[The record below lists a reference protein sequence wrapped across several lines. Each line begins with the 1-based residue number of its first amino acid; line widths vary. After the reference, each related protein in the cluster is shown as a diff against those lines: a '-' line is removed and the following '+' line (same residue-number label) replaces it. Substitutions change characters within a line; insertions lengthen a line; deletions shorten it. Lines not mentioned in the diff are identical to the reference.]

1 MKLLHLAAP
10 GRNVGDNALIVG
22 MRNIFHA
29 DTLQLVGLRQT
40 TINNHLIDHI
50 NKNYDGVV
58 IGGGGLLHAT
68 DGIRRLTQNSS
79 GTLIMV
85 DTNNLPKIKKPVIIY
100 GVGYNVFNG
109 EEGLCPLA
117 KKSILDMMEYSTHF
131 SVRNDGSKHRLSKF
145 LGIPHDDIQEV
156 PDPGLYCSYNNGEHE
171 QLDNPSRKVAIQLAA
186 DRLQCRF
193 KNNKEVYTFV
203 EEIKTFIEKVDSKCW
218 LVPHTPDDER
228 FIASNFK
235 GCNIYPLKT
244 KLEDAGSVMGFYKKM
259 DCVIGQRGHA
269 NICPFGLGIPI
280 ISLVSHKKNLG
291 FMEQINFAE
300 YAISCDDPQLHVK
313 LLNRLDSIDQDYVD
327 KQATMITKM
336 QETSKQAIREIHE
349 RM

>member
-1 MKLLHLAAP
+1 MRLLHLAAP
-10 GRNVGDNALIVG
+10 GRNVGDNALIHG
-22 MRNIFHA
+22 MRNIFHT
-29 DTLQLVGLRQT
+29 DTLQLTGLRQT
-40 TINNHLIDHI
+40 EINTSLIDCINNS
-50 NKNYDGVV
+50 YDGLV

-68 DGIRRLTQNSS
+68 DGIRRLKQNTS

-109 EEGLCPLA
+109 EKDLCPIA
-117 KKSILDMMEYSTHF
+117 KKSILDMMKYSTHF
-131 SVRNDGSKHRLSKF
+131 SVRNDGSKYRLSKF
-145 LGIPHDDIQEV
+145 LGIHHDEIQEV
-156 PDPGLYCSYNNGEHE
+156 PDPGLYCNYNSDEYKY
-171 QLDNPSRKVAIQLAA
+171 LDTLSRRVAIQLAA
-186 DRLQCRF
+186 DRLQYRF
-193 KNNKEVYTFV
+193 KNNKEVDIFIK
-203 EEIKTFIEKVDSKCW
+203 EIKTLIEKMNCEYW

-228 FIASNFK
+228 FIATNFK
-235 GCNIYPLKT
+235 GYNIYPLKT
-244 KLEDAGSVMGFYKKM
+244 KLDDAKSVMSFYKKM

-269 NICPFGLGIPI
+269 NICPFGLGVPI

-300 YAISCDDPQLHVK
+300 YAISCNDPHLYVK

-336 QETSKQAIREIHE
+336 QETSKRAIMEIYEH
-349 RM
+349 M